1 MCILAIRN
9 IKNEKMKKNV
19 IKLELSELSKD
30 ELKNISSFNIN
41 GSKGGP
47 NTGGMSGPCGV
58 EPDPSQ
64 MTPKEYAIAYQQW
77 VICNEMYNNPEQAGN
92 CIF

>member
-1 MCILAIRN
+1 
-9 IKNEKMKKNV
+9 MKKI
-19 IKLELSELSKD
+19 IKKLKFEELSKD
-30 ELKNISSFNIN
+30 ELKNINSLTLK
-41 GSKGGP
+41 GSTKGGP
-47 NTGGMSGPCGV
+47 NTGGMSGPCGQ

-64 MTPKEYAIAYQQW
+64 MSPKEYAVAYQQW